1 MKRPILMLLVLGV
14 LAVGSAVAVVE
25 VRHETRSLFVT
36 LESLRDN
43 RDQLNTAWR
52 QLQLEQGAL
61 AMQSRVERIARE
73 SIGLEAI
80 DPQNTTLIRLES
92 GGGRQ

>member
-1 MKRPILMLLVLGV
+1 MKRPVLMLLVLGV

-36 LESLRDN
+36 LESLRDD
-43 RDQLNTAWR
+43 RDRLNTSWR

-80 DPQNTTLIRLES
+80 DPENTTLIRLDPRGE
-92 GGGRQ
+92 RQ